1 MGDWICTACGNPCSK
16 AYCDCGSGWENID
29 CGTEIIAA
37 QAVKFDSGKA
47 RFDLLPPAA
56 LRGIAHVF
64 TYGAKKYADFNY
76 KNGDGLDWDRPYAAL
91 MRHMNAWNSG
101 EDNDQESGASHLY
114 HAGCCI
120 MMLIDLVNSGIGKDT
135 RFKTEETPNVS
146 WKSQSPAQSVTKTC

>member
-1 MGDWICTACGNPCSK
+1 MDETGWVCKSCGNWNQLLKRS
-16 AYCDCGSGWENID
+16 CDCGSGWLSDPNK
-29 CGTEIIAA
+29 
-37 QAVKFDSGKA
+37 AVKNDSGKA

-146 WKSQSPAQSVTKTC
+146 WKSKSPAQSVTKTC